1 LMFLANQLK
10 LSLGK
15 MTFDTKPLYLCN
27 SAFHFN
33 PINFNSVCSMT
44 IEALEFGEPLL
55 LEATRDEFFVFGHHM
70 GKADLKYIIADGDG
84 KFSRKPHELTRP

>member
-1 LMFLANQLK
+1 
-10 LSLGK
+10 
-15 MTFDTKPLYLCN
+15 
-27 SAFHFN
+27 
-33 PINFNSVCSMT
+33 MT

-84 KFSRKPHELTRP
+84 KFSRKPHELTRPYL